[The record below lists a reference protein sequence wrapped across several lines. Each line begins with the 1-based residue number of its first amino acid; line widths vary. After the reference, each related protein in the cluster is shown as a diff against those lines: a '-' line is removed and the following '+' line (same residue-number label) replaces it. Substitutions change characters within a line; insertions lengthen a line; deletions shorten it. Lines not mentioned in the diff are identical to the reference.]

1 MKIINDGI
9 PDIFYQ
15 AILEYNKYRKPPTD
29 HSIAVTQLDNPP
41 FMRYLTKL
49 HWDEIV
55 IPASSMTYMLTGL
68 IMHTILEK
76 VSLEDALQE
85 EKLMVK
91 IGDVELR
98 GRADIYKDGEI
109 SDLKF
114 TTIWQYIYGGIM
126 DTEKQLNTYAYMFGK
141 QDKEVKSL
149 KVLAIFRDW
158 RESEYLK
165 DQDRYPARNILEI
178 PMKLWTPEEQ
188 GKYITERINLH
199 MVLEPPICSDEDR
212 WLRGKKYAVM
222 KGKNKKAVR
231 LFEDES
237 AANYF
242 IIDHKESKDMFIEE
256 RKGRYI
262 RCQSYCGCSGVCPVW
277 KEAKCTE

>member
-9 PDIFYQ
+9 PDVFYQ
-15 AILEYNKYRKPPTD
+15 AILEYNKYRKPPQDNT
-29 HSIAVTQLDNPP
+29 IAVTQLDNPP
-41 FMRYLTKL
+41 YMRFLLKK
-49 HWDEIV
+49 HWEEIV
-55 IPASSMTYMLTGL
+55 IPASSKTYMLTGL
-68 IMHTILEK
+68 IMHTIFEK

-85 EKLMVK
+85 EKLLVK

-98 GRADIYKDGEI
+98 GRADIYKDEEI

-114 TTIWQYIYGGIM
+114 TTVYQYIFGDIT
-126 DTEKQLNTYAYMFGK
+126 DTGKQLNTYAYMFRKQGK
-141 QDKEVKSL
+141 KVKSL

-158 RESEYLK
+158 RESEFIR

-178 PMKLWTPEEQ
+178 PIKLWTPEEQ
-188 GKYITERINLH
+188 EKYITERINLH
-199 MVLEPPICSDEDR
+199 MVSEPPACSDEDR

-237 AANYF
+237 SANYF
-242 IIDHKESKDMFIEE
+242 IIDHKKGKDMFIEE

-262 RCQSYCGCSGVCPVW
+262 RCESYCDCSGVCPVW
-277 KEAKCTE
+277 KEVKSE